1 MLAFGAM
8 NWTSEWFRAGR
19 GMSPEQLADQAV
31 QLFFHGCGHRALTSV
46 QLVGGRQPL
55 ATSSLRAAW

>member
-31 QLFFHGCGHRALTSV
+31 QLFFHGV
-46 QLVGGRQPL
+46 
-55 ATSSLRAAW
+55 ATEP